1 HHREEE
7 QKEERKQSLE
17 MTSTT
22 RKKRFKTSEE
32 EETFSLSDLS
42 IAAALALTSNT
53 SKAYNLRREAD
64 LLELEQ
70 RGQKRICFG
79 NDMEKMEE
87 EVLGACRLLRARAE
101 RGALRRKAVE
111 KASLEK
117 ELLELRRGRAPM
129 FWVPLRAHGVWDGMD
144 VTLACTARG
153 CPVPR
158 ATWYKNGIPIDPR
171 RAPAGKYRMRNE
183 FGMLTLHI
191 SRCSMEDSAEY
202 SVELKNQHG
211 QAYSF
216 ATVLVRKYYGKESGF
231 DSEMYKRTLLAREA
245 DFAFSLKPL
254 FAREKEPFTLSCH
267 FSSDLL
273 EHQRG
278 ITWFRDGE
286 LLQDSECRELRCQ
299 EREASLAVPCAHKED
314 EGFYTIRV
322 PSLGGHK
329 EQTTYVFVRD
339 AAAPTAGAPGAP
351 LNVKCHQ
358 VNKDCL
364 FLAWAAPSD
373 DGGSP
378 ILGYLV
384 ERCVAGSEQWVQCNA
399 HPVRG
404 CRCPVLGLAEGQ
416 RYQFRV
422 KAANRAGI
430 SHPSKASEPVT
441 TRDAS
446 RDERVTVIPYD
457 EGRTIEI
464 SKDDLE
470 GHIKI
475 PLPPTN
481 VHASEVREDYVALAW
496 DEPDPRGREPLN
508 YYVEKSLVGSSS
520 WQMVNLETPVNSPR
534 FALFDLE
541 KGKSFR
547 FRARSVNRFG
557 VSEPSL
563 PSPPITA
570 GAKLA
575 PLPPPSQVLAFR
587 DTKTSVVLQ
596 WDKPGDG
603 LEPLGYYI
611 YCRETG
617 TERWQTVNNKP
628 VTCTEFTV
636 PGLQPGKEYVFC
648 VKSVSEA
655 GLSES
660 SPETDP
666 IVVRPAIARPSAP
679 RGFVLLHCGK
689 AEMTISWKAP
699 KHKGGTKILGY
710 FLDQHERSE
719 PDWRE
724 VNARPLPRRVC
735 TVGSLQQGH
744 LYEFRARAVNRAGV
758 GEVSEPSDLFR
769 CEEWTMP
776 EPGPPYDV
784 RCSEVRDSSLQL
796 HWEAP
801 LYLGAGPVTGY
812 FIELCEE
819 GSEQWEQI
827 NKQPT
832 GTTHMKVC
840 SCSSCPSAAPLGLTF
855 IAGCGFLQVSD
866 LEPGKCYIFRVR
878 ALNKAG
884 AGPPSLPSDPVVAK
898 TKPGTNE
905 IQLGVDEEGFIY
917 LAFEAPEKND
927 SSEFIWSKDYEGPPD
942 ADRVQVE
949 EKGNR
954 SKLILKE
961 PSEKDLG
968 VYSVEVTDVDDEIS
982 ASCTLTKED
991 LDKLL
996 KRSHE
1001 IRNPLIRLISGWNMD
1016 VLEKGDVRLWLE
1028 VEELS
1033 PNAELCLIFN
1043 AKELTSS
1050 PTHKINF
1057 VKEKGLVE
1065 LIIQDFCADDKGMY
1079 TAQLRDGKA
1088 KNQFTLAL
1096 VDESFAKVA
1105 EEAEAK
1111 RRQWKKKQGPHF
1123 VESLNWEVLE
1133 SCEVLLTCKATN
1145 LRKDTSFQWFF
1156 KHEARAGGR
1165 FDPQTGMGTLQ
1176 ITKVSKADEGLY
1188 KAVVS
1193 DNRGEDSTQLDLTKG
1208 AFEELLKELC
1218 RISALSATPLKIQ
1231 PTEEG
1236 IKIYTEVKY
1245 YTDYMRTTWYHKE
1258 KQLESRDRMRAGS
1271 TMNEIWLHILEPTEA
1286 DKGKYSL
1293 ELFDGNSSH
1302 RLSADL
1308 SGQGELSH
1316 AVAEELKSCV
1326 CSFPG
1331 RARVV
1336 QGLPDVAT
1344 IMEDKTLCLT
1354 CCVSGDP
1361 YPEITWFKNEKVI
1374 VFKDRYKMDVKG
1386 SVVTITIEK
1395 VCNEDTGK
1403 YSIYVKNK
1411 YGSETGQVTISV
1423 YKHGEIPIGTEQE
1436 VPGGITT
1443 KKPK

>member
-1 HHREEE
+1 MGTRAFFHHREEE

-22 RKKRFKTSEE
+22 RKKRFKTSDE

-42 IAAALALTSNT
+42 IAAALALTSKT
-53 SKAYNLRREAD
+53 SDARDYNLRREAD
-64 LLELEQ
+64 ILELEQ
-70 RGQKRICFG
+70 RGQKRIRFG

-87 EVLGACRLLRARAE
+87 EVIRTCRLLRVRAD
-101 RGALRRKAVE
+101 RKGLRRKAME
-111 KASLEK
+111 KACLEK
-117 ELLELRRGRAPM
+117 EFLELRSGRAPM
-129 FWVPLRAHGVWDGMD
+129 FWIPLRAHAVWERMD
-144 VTLACTARG
+144 VTLACTVLG
-153 CPVPR
+153 SPVPQ

-171 RAPAGKYRMRNE
+171 RAPAGKYKMQNK

-202 SVELKNQHG
+202 SVEVKNQYG
-211 QAYSF
+211 EAYSF

-231 DSEMYKRTLLAREA
+231 DSEIYKRSLLAREA
-245 DFAFSLKPL
+245 DFAFPLKPL
-254 FAREKEPFTLSCH
+254 FAREKEPFTLSCY

-273 EHQRG
+273 DHQRG

-286 LLQDSECRELRCQ
+286 LLQDSERQELRYQ
-299 EREASLAVPCAHKED
+299 DREASLTVPCAHKED

-322 PSLGGHK
+322 PSLDGYK

-339 AAAPTAGAPGAP
+339 AAALTAGAPGSP
-351 LNVKCHQ
+351 LNVKCHD

-364 FLAWAAPSD
+364 VLSWVAPSD

-378 ILGYLV
+378 ILGYLI
-384 ERCVAGSEQWVQCNA
+384 ERCVAGSEEWVQCNA
-399 HPVRG
+399 QPVKS

-416 RYQFRV
+416 TYQFRV
-422 KAANRAGI
+422 KAVNKAGI
-430 SHPSKASEPVT
+430 SHPSKASDPVT
-441 TRDAS
+441 THDAS
-446 RDERVTVIPYD
+446 RDKRVTVIPYD
-457 EGRTIEI
+457 EGRMIEI

-508 YYVEKSLVGSSS
+508 YYVEKSLVGSNS
-520 WQMVNLETPVNSPR
+520 WQMVNLDMPANSPR
-534 FALFDLE
+534 FALFDLV
-541 KGKSFR
+541 KGKSFL
-547 FRARSVNRFG
+547 FRVRSVNKYG
-557 VSEPSL
+557 ISEPSL
-563 PSPPITA
+563 PSPPVTA

-596 WDKPGDG
+596 WDKPKDG

-617 TERWQTVNNKP
+617 TEEWQTVNNKP
-628 VTCTEFTV
+628 VTCNEFTV

-666 IVVRPAIARPSAP
+666 IVVRPAIACPSAP
-679 RGFVLLHCGK
+679 HGFVLLHCGK
-689 AEMTISWKAP
+689 AEMTIGWKAP
-699 KHKGGTKILGY
+699 KRKGGTKILGY
-710 FLDQHERSE
+710 FLDQHDHSE
-719 PDWRE
+719 LDWHE
-724 VNARPLPRRVC
+724 VNTQPIPQRVC
-735 TVGSLQQGH
+735 TVSSLQEGH
-744 LYEFRARAVNRAGV
+744 LYEFRARAMNRAGV

-784 RCSEVRDSSLQL
+784 RCTEVRDSSLRL

-812 FIELCEE
+812 FIDLCEE
-819 GSEQWEQI
+819 GSEEWKQI
-827 NKQPT
+827 NKQPIA
-832 GTTHMKVC
+832 TTHMKV
-840 SCSSCPSAAPLGLTF
+840 
-855 IAGCGFLQVSD
+855 SD
-866 LEPGKCYIFRVR
+866 LETGKCYIFRVR

-884 AGPPSLPSDPVVAK
+884 VGPPSLPSDPVVAK

-905 IQLGVDEEGFIY
+905 IELGVDEEGFIY
-917 LAFEAPEKND
+917 MAFEAPEKND

-942 ADRVQVE
+942 ADRVEIE

-968 VYSVEVTDVDDEIS
+968 VYSVEVTDVDDDIS

-1001 IRNPLIRLISGWNMD
+1001 IRNPLIKLISGWNID
-1016 VLEKGDVRLWLE
+1016 VLEKGEVRLWLE
-1028 VEELS
+1028 VEKLS
-1033 PNAELCLIFN
+1033 PNAELHLIFN
-1043 AKELTSS
+1043 DKELTST

-1065 LIIQDFCADDKGMY
+1065 LIIQDFCADDKGVY
-1079 TAQLRDGKA
+1079 TAQLKDGKA
-1088 KNQFTLAL
+1088 KNQFTLVL
-1096 VDESFAKVA
+1096 VDEAFAKVA

-1123 VESLNWEVLE
+1123 IENLKWKVLE

-1145 LRKDTSFQWFF
+1145 LRKDTNFQWFF
-1156 KHEARAGGR
+1156 NHKARAGGG

-1176 ITKVSKADEGLY
+1176 ITKVTKADEGLY

-1245 YTDYMRTTWYHKE
+1245 YTDYMKTTWYHKE
-1258 KQLESRDRMRAGS
+1258 KQLESRDRMRTGS
-1271 TMNEIWLHILEPTEA
+1271 TMNQIWLHILDPTEA
-1286 DKGKYSL
+1286 DKGKYTL

-1302 RLSADL
+1302 KLSTDL
-1308 SGQGELSH
+1308 SGQVFEDAL
-1316 AVAEELKSCV
+1316 AEHKRLKEAAIAEKR
-1326 CSFPG
+1326 

-1361 YPEITWFKNEKVI
+1361 YPEISWFKNEKVI

-1386 SVVTITIEK
+1386 SMVTITIEK

-1423 YKHGEIPIGTEQE
+1423 YKHGEIPVGTEQE
-1436 VPGGITT
+1436 VPPGITT

>member
-7 QKEERKQSLE
+7 QKEERKQSLQ

-32 EETFSLSDLS
+32 EETFSLSELS
-42 IAAALALTSNT
+42 IAAALALTSET
-53 SKAYNLRREAD
+53 AKDSKLRREAD
-64 LLELEQ
+64 ILELEQ
-70 RGQKRICFG
+70 RGQKRIRFG
-79 NDMEKMEE
+79 NDMERMEE
-87 EVLGACRLLRARAE
+87 EVIRACRLLRVRAE
-101 RGALRRKAVE
+101 RRGLRRKAME
-111 KASLEK
+111 KACLEK
-117 ELLELRRGRAPM
+117 ELIELRSARPPL
-129 FWVPLRAHGVWDGMD
+129 FWIPLRAHAVWERMD
-144 VTLACTARG
+144 VTLACTVLGSPA
-153 CPVPR
+153 PR
-158 ATWYKNGIPIDPR
+158 VTWYKNGIPIDPR
-171 RAPAGKYRMRNE
+171 RAPAGKYKIKNK

-202 SVELKNQHG
+202 SVEVKNQYG
-211 QAYSF
+211 EAYSF

-231 DSEMYKRTLLAREA
+231 DSEIYKRSLLAREA
-245 DFAFSLKPL
+245 DFAFPLKPL
-254 FAREKEPFTLSCH
+254 FAREKEPFTLSCY

-286 LLQDSECRELRCQ
+286 LLQDSEGQELRYQ
-299 EREASLAVPCAHKED
+299 DGEASLTVPCAHKED

-322 PSLGGHK
+322 PSLDGYK

-339 AAAPTAGAPGAP
+339 AAAPTAGAPGSP
-351 LNVKCHQ
+351 LNVKCHD
-358 VNKDCL
+358 VHKDCL
-364 FLAWAAPSD
+364 VLSWVAPSD

-378 ILGYLV
+378 ILGYLI
-384 ERCVAGSEQWVQCNA
+384 ERCEAGSEEWVLCSAQ
-399 HPVRG
+399 PVKS
-404 CRCPVLGLAEGQ
+404 CRCPVLGLAEGHT
-416 RYQFRV
+416 YQFRV
-422 KAANRAGI
+422 KAVNRAGS
-430 SHPSKASEPVT
+430 SHPSRASEPVT
-441 TRDAS
+441 SHDPS
-446 RDERVTVIPYD
+446 KEQRVTVIPYD

-520 WQMVNLETPVNSPR
+520 WQMVNLEMPVSSPR

-547 FRARSVNRFG
+547 FRVRSVNKFG
-557 VSEPSL
+557 ISEPSL
-563 PSPPITA
+563 PSQPVTA
-570 GAKLA
+570 GTKLA

-596 WDKPGDG
+596 WDKLKDG

-611 YCRETG
+611 YCQETG
-617 TERWQTVNNKP
+617 TEEWQTVNNKP
-628 VTCTEFTV
+628 VTCTQFTV

-660 SPETDP
+660 SPETEP
-666 IVVRPAIARPSAP
+666 IVVRAAIACPSAP
-679 RGFVLLHCGK
+679 HSFVLLHCAK
-689 AEMTISWKAP
+689 AAMTIGWKAP
-699 KHKGGTKILGY
+699 KRKGGTKILGY
-710 FLDQHERSE
+710 FLDQHDSSE
-719 PDWRE
+719 PDWHE
-724 VNARPLPRRVC
+724 VNPQPIPRRVC
-735 TVGSLQQGH
+735 TVSSLQEGH

-784 RCSEVRDSSLQL
+784 RCTEVRDSSLQL
-796 HWEAP
+796 LWEAP

-812 FIELCEE
+812 FIELSEE
-819 GSEQWEQI
+819 GSEEWKPI

-832 GTTHMKVC
+832 ASTHMKV
-840 SCSSCPSAAPLGLTF
+840 
-855 IAGCGFLQVSD
+855 SD
-866 LEPGKCYIFRVR
+866 LETGKCYIFRVR

-884 AGPPSLPSDPVVAK
+884 VGPPSLPSDPVVAK
-898 TKPGTNE
+898 TRPGTNE
-905 IQLGVDEEGFIY
+905 IELGVDEEGFIY
-917 LAFEAPEKND
+917 MAFEAPEKND

-942 ADRVQVE
+942 PDRVQIE

-968 VYSVEVTDVDDEIS
+968 VYSVEVTDVDDDIS

-1001 IRNPLIRLISGWNMD
+1001 IRNPLIKLISGWNID
-1016 VLEKGDVRLWLE
+1016 VLEKGEVRLWLE
-1028 VEELS
+1028 VEKLS
-1033 PNAELCLIFN
+1033 PKAELHLIFN
-1043 AKELTSS
+1043 DKELTST

-1057 VKEKGLVE
+1057 VREKGLVE

-1079 TAQLRDGKA
+1079 TAQLQDGKA
-1088 KNQFTLAL
+1088 KNQFTLVL
-1096 VDESFAKVA
+1096 VDEAFAKVA
-1105 EEAEAK
+1105 AEAEAK
-1111 RRQWKKKQGPHF
+1111 RREWKKKQGPHF
-1123 VESLNWEVLE
+1123 IENLQWKVME

-1145 LRKDTSFQWFF
+1145 LRKDTNFQWFF
-1156 KHEARAGGR
+1156 NHKARGDGE
-1165 FDPQTGMGTLQ
+1165 FEPQTGIGTLR
-1176 ITKVSKADEGLY
+1176 IRKVTKADEGLY

-1218 RISALSATPLKIQ
+1218 RISALSATPLKVQ

-1236 IKIYTEVKY
+1236 IRIYTDVKY
-1245 YTDYMRTTWYHKE
+1245 YTDYMKTTWYHKE
-1258 KQLESRDRMRAGS
+1258 KQLESRDRMKTGS
-1271 TMNEIWLHILEPTEA
+1271 TMNQIWLHILDPTEA
-1286 DKGKYSL
+1286 DKGKYTL
-1293 ELFDGNSSH
+1293 ELFDGSTSH
-1302 RLSADL
+1302 RLSTDL
-1308 SGQGELSH
+1308 SGQEKPKG
-1316 AVAEELKSCV
+1316 CI
-1326 CSFPG
+1326 CSLPG

-1386 SVVTITIEK
+1386 SMVTITIDK

-1436 VPGGITT
+1436 APGGIIT
-1443 KKPK
+1443 KKHK

>member
-1 HHREEE
+1 MGTRTLFHHREEE
-7 QKEERKQSLE
+7 QKEERQQSLE

-22 RKKRFKTSEE
+22 RKKKFKTSEE
-32 EETFSLSDLS
+32 EETFSLSELS
-42 IAAALALTSNT
+42 MAAALALTSEIPQDY
-53 SKAYNLRREAD
+53 KIRREAAI
-64 LLELEQ
+64 LELEQ
-70 RGQKRICFG
+70 RGQKRVWFG
-79 NDMEKMEE
+79 NDMEKLEK
-87 EVLGACRLLRARAE
+87 EVIRNCRLLRVRAD
-101 RGALRRKAVE
+101 RKALRRKAVE
-111 KASLEK
+111 KARVEK
-117 ELLELRRGRAPM
+117 EYIELRSGRPPM
-129 FWVPLRAHGVWDGMD
+129 FWIPLRVHAVWERME
-144 VTLACTARG
+144 VKLACTVLAS
-153 CPVPR
+153 PPPQV
-158 ATWYKNGIPIDPR
+158 TWYKNGVPIDLR
-171 RAPAGKYRMRNE
+171 LAPAGKYRIKNK

-202 SVELKNQHG
+202 SVEVKNQYG
-211 QAYSF
+211 EAYSF

-231 DSEMYKRTLLAREA
+231 DSEIYRRSLVAREA
-245 DFAFSLKPL
+245 DFAFPLKPL
-254 FAREKEPFTLSCH
+254 FSREKEPFTLSCY

-273 EHQRG
+273 EHQRD

-286 LLQDSECRELRCQ
+286 LLQSSECRELKYQ
-299 EREASLAVPCAHKED
+299 DQEASLTVSCAYKED

-322 PSLGGHK
+322 PSLDGYK

-339 AAAPTAGAPGAP
+339 AAAETAGAPGSP
-351 LNVKCHQ
+351 LNVKCHD

-364 FLAWAAPSD
+364 ILSWVAPSD
-373 DGGSP
+373 NGGSP
-378 ILGYLV
+378 ILGYYI
-384 ERCVAGSEQWVQCNA
+384 ERCVAGSEDWVPCNDK
-399 HPVRG
+399 PVKT
-404 CRCPVLGLAEGQ
+404 CRYPVLGLAEGQ
-416 RYQFRV
+416 TYQFRV
-422 KAANRAGI
+422 KAVNKEGI
-430 SHPSKASEPVT
+430 SHPSKPSDPVT
-441 TRDAS
+441 IYDPS
-446 RDERVTVIPYD
+446 KDKRVTVIPYD
-457 EGRTIEI
+457 DGRTIEI
-464 SKDDLE
+464 FKDDLE

-496 DEPDPRGREPLN
+496 DEPDPRGREPLK
-508 YYVEKSLVGSSS
+508 YYVEKSIVGSNS
-520 WQMVNLETPVNSPR
+520 WQMVNLDMPVNSPR
-534 FALFDLE
+534 FALFDLV
-541 KGKSFR
+541 KGKSYCFR
-547 FRARSVNRFG
+547 VRSVNKYG
-557 VSEPSL
+557 ISEPSL
-563 PSPPITA
+563 PSEPVTA

-575 PLPPPSQVLAFR
+575 TLPPPSQVLAFR

-596 WDKPGDG
+596 WDKLKDD

-617 TERWQTVNNKP
+617 TEEWQTVNNKP
-628 VTCTEFTV
+628 VTCNEFTV

-666 IVVRPAIARPSAP
+666 IVVRPAIACPSAP
-679 RGFVLLHCGK
+679 HGFVLLNCGK
-689 AEMTISWKAP
+689 TDMTIGWKPP
-699 KHKGGTKILGY
+699 KRKGGTKILGY
-710 FLDQHERSE
+710 FLDQHDTSE
-719 PDWRE
+719 LDWHE
-724 VNARPLPRRVC
+724 VNIQPIPQRVYM
-735 TVGSLQQGH
+735 VSNLEEGH
-744 LYEFRARAVNRAGV
+744 LYEFRACAVNMAGV

-784 RCSEVRDSSLQL
+784 RCTEVRDSSLKL

-801 LYLGAGPVTGY
+801 LYTGAGPVTGY
-812 FIELCEE
+812 YVDMCEE
-819 GSEQWEQI
+819 GSEEWKQI
-827 NKQPT
+827 NKQSVA
-832 GTTHMKVC
+832 TTHMKV
-840 SCSSCPSAAPLGLTF
+840 
-855 IAGCGFLQVSD
+855 SD
-866 LEPGKCYIFRVR
+866 LETGKCYIFRVR

-884 AGPPSLPSDPVVAK
+884 IGPPSLPSDPVVAR

-905 IQLGVDEEGFIY
+905 IELGVDEEGFIY
-917 LAFEAPEKND
+917 LAFDAPEKND

-942 ADRVQVE
+942 ADRVRIE

-968 VYSVEVTDVDDEIS
+968 TYSVEVTDVDDDIS

-1001 IRNPLIRLISGWNMD
+1001 IRNPLIKLISGWNID
-1016 VLEKGDVRLWLE
+1016 VLEKGEVRLWLE
-1028 VEELS
+1028 VEKLS
-1033 PNAELCLIFN
+1033 PNAELHLIFN
-1043 AKELTSS
+1043 DKELTST

-1057 VKEKGLVE
+1057 VKGKGLVE
-1065 LIIQDFCADDKGMY
+1065 LIIQNFCDDDKGAY
-1079 TAQLRDGKA
+1079 TAQLQDGKA
-1088 KNQFTLAL
+1088 KNQFTLLL
-1096 VDESFAKVA
+1096 VDECFAKVA
-1105 EEAEAK
+1105 EEADAK

-1123 VESLNWEVLE
+1123 IENLKWKVTEN
-1133 SCEVLLTCKATN
+1133 CEVLLTCKATN

-1156 KHEARAGGR
+1156 NRKARAGGA
-1165 FDPQTGMGTLQ
+1165 FDPQTGIGTLRIKK
-1176 ITKVSKADEGLY
+1176 ITKADEGQY
-1188 KAVVS
+1188 KALVS
-1193 DNRGEDSTQLDLTKG
+1193 DDRGEDYTQLDLTKG
-1208 AFEELLKELC
+1208 AFEDLLKELC

-1236 IKIYTEVKY
+1236 IKIYTDVKY
-1245 YTDYMRTTWYHKE
+1245 YTDYMKTTWYHKE
-1258 KQLESRDRMRAGS
+1258 KQLESRDRLKAGS
-1271 TMNEIWLHILEPTEA
+1271 TMNQIWLHILNPTDA
-1286 DKGKYSL
+1286 DKGKYTL

-1302 RLSADL
+1302 KLSTDL
-1308 SGQGELSH
+1308 SGQAFEDALAEH
-1316 AVAEELKSCV
+1316 RRLKEAAVAEKC
-1326 CSFPG
+1326 

-1386 SVVTITIEK
+1386 TVVTITIEK

-1423 YKHGEIPIGTEQE
+1423 YKHGEIPTGMEEEE
-1436 VPGGITT
+1436 VPGGIIM

>member
-7 QKEERKQSLE
+7 QKEERKHSLQ

-22 RKKRFKTSEE
+22 RKKKFKTSEE
-32 EETFSLSDLS
+32 EETFSLSELS
-42 IAAALALTSNT
+42 IAAALALTSELP
-53 SKAYNLRREAD
+53 KDYKIRREAD
-64 LLELEQ
+64 ILELEQ
-70 RGQKRICFG
+70 RGQKRIRFG
-79 NDMEKMEE
+79 NDMEQFEE
-87 EVLGACRLLRARAE
+87 EVIRTCRLLRVRAD
-101 RGALRRKAVE
+101 RKALRRKAVE
-111 KASLEK
+111 KARVEK
-117 ELLELRRGRAPM
+117 EYIELRSGRPPM
-129 FWVPLRAHGVWDGMD
+129 FWIPLRAHAVWERMD
-144 VTLACTARG
+144 VKLACTVLG
-153 CPVPR
+153 SPPPQV
-158 ATWYKNGIPIDPR
+158 TWYKNGVPIDPR
-171 RAPAGKYRMRNE
+171 LAPAGKYKIKNS

-202 SVELKNQHG
+202 RVQVKNQHG
-211 QAYSF
+211 EAYSF

-231 DSEMYKRTLLAREA
+231 DSEIYKRSLMAREA
-245 DFAFSLKPL
+245 DFAFPMKPL
-254 FAREKEPFTLSCH
+254 FSREKEPFTLSCY

-273 EHQRG
+273 DYQRD
-278 ITWFRDGE
+278 ITWLRDGE
-286 LLQDSECRELRCQ
+286 LLQNSKGQELKCQ
-299 EREASLAVPCAHKED
+299 EREASLTVPCAHKED
-314 EGFYTIRV
+314 EGFYTVRV
-322 PSLGGHK
+322 PSLDGYK

-339 AAAPTAGAPGAP
+339 AAAETPGAPGSP
-351 LNVKCHQ
+351 LSVKCHD

-364 FLAWAAPSD
+364 IVSWVAPSD

-378 ILGYLV
+378 VLGYLI
-384 ERCVAGSEQWVQCNA
+384 ERCVAGSEDWVPCNA
-399 HPVRG
+399 QPVKT
-404 CRCPVLGLAEGQ
+404 CRCPVLGLAEGHT
-416 RYQFRV
+416 YQLRV
-422 KAANRAGI
+422 KAVNKVGV
-430 SHPSKASEPVT
+430 SHPSKASDPVT
-441 TRDAS
+441 TRDPS
-446 RDERVTVIPYD
+446 RDKRVTVVPYD
-457 EGRTIEI
+457 GGRTIEI

-481 VHASEVREDYVALAW
+481 VRASEVREDYVALAW

-508 YYVEKSLVGSSS
+508 YYVEKSIAGSDS
-520 WQMVNLETPVNSPR
+520 WQMVNLDVPVNSPR
-534 FALFDLE
+534 FALFDLVR
-541 KGKSFR
+541 GKSYR
-547 FRARSVNRFG
+547 FRVRSVNKFG
-557 VSEPSL
+557 ISEPSL
-563 PSPPITA
+563 PSEPVTA

-596 WDKPGDG
+596 WDKPKDG

-617 TERWQTVNNKP
+617 TEEWQTVNNKP
-628 VTCTEFTV
+628 VTCNEFTV

-648 VKSVSEA
+648 VKCVSEA

-660 SPETDP
+660 SPQTDP
-666 IVVRPAIARPSAP
+666 IVVRPAIACPSAP
-679 RGFVLLHCGK
+679 HGFVLLHCGK
-689 AEMTISWKAP
+689 TNMTIGWKAP
-699 KHKGGTKILGY
+699 KRGGGTKILGY
-710 FLDQHERSE
+710 FLDQRDGSE
-719 PDWRE
+719 PDWHG
-724 VNARPLPRRVC
+724 VNIQPIPRRVC
-735 TVGSLQQGH
+735 TVSGLQEGH
-744 LYEFRARAVNRAGV
+744 LYEFRARAMNVAGV

-776 EPGPPYDV
+776 QPGPPYDV

-801 LYLGAGPVTGY
+801 LYTGAGPVTGY
-812 FIELCEE
+812 YVDMCEE
-819 GSEQWEQI
+819 GSEEWRQI
-827 NKQPT
+827 NKQPVA
-832 GTTHMKVC
+832 TTHTK
-840 SCSSCPSAAPLGLTF
+840 
-855 IAGCGFLQVSD
+855 VSD
-866 LEPGKCYIFRVR
+866 LETGKCYIFRVR

-884 AGPPSLPSDPVVAK
+884 IGPPSLPSDPVVAK

-905 IQLGVDEEGFIY
+905 IELGVDEEGFIY
-917 LAFEAPEKND
+917 MAFEAPEKNE

-942 ADRVQVE
+942 PDRVEIE

-968 VYSVEVTDVDDEIS
+968 VYSVEVTDVDDDIS

-1001 IRNPLIRLISGWNMD
+1001 IRNPLIKLISGWNVD
-1016 VLEKGDVRLWLE
+1016 VLEKGEVRLWLE
-1028 VEELS
+1028 VEKLS
-1033 PNAELCLIFN
+1033 PNAELHLIFN
-1043 AKELTSS
+1043 DKELKST

-1079 TAQLRDGKA
+1079 TAQLQDGKA
-1088 KNQFTLAL
+1088 KNQFTLVL
-1096 VDESFAKVA
+1096 VDECFAKVA
-1105 EEAEAK
+1105 EEADAK
-1111 RRQWKKKQGPHF
+1111 RREWKKKQGPHF
-1123 VESLNWEVLE
+1123 IENLRWKVTE

-1145 LRKDTSFQWFF
+1145 LRKDTKFQWFF
-1156 KHEARAGGR
+1156 EQKARAGGV
-1165 FDPQTGMGTLQ
+1165 FDPQTGTGTLRV
-1176 ITKVSKADEGLY
+1176 TKVTKADEGQY

-1193 DNRGEDSTQLDLTKG
+1193 DERGEDYTQLDLTKG

-1236 IKIYTEVKY
+1236 IKIYTDVKY
-1245 YTDYMRTTWYHKE
+1245 FTDYMRTTWYHKD
-1258 KQLESRDRMRAGS
+1258 KQLESRDRMKAGS
-1271 TMNEIWLHILEPTEA
+1271 TMNRIWLHILNPTDA
-1286 DKGKYSL
+1286 DKGKYTL

-1302 RLSADL
+1302 KLSTDL
-1308 SGQGELSH
+1308 SGQEK
-1316 AVAEELKSCV
+1316 LKGRV
-1326 CSFPG
+1326 CSLPG

-1436 VPGGITT
+1436 VPAGIMM

>member
-7 QKEERKQSLE
+7 QKEERKHSLE

-22 RKKRFKTSEE
+22 RKKRFRTSEE

-42 IAAALALTSNT
+42 IAAALALTSET
-53 SKAYNLRREAD
+53 SKEYNLRREAD
-64 LLELEQ
+64 ILELEQ
-70 RGQKRICFG
+70 RGQKRIRFG

-87 EVLGACRLLRARAE
+87 EVIRICRLLRVRAD
-101 RGALRRKAVE
+101 RKGLCRKAME

-117 ELLELRRGRAPM
+117 EFLELRSGRAPM
-129 FWVPLRAHGVWDGMD
+129 FWIPLRAHGVWERMD
-144 VTLACTARG
+144 VTLTCTVLG
-153 CPVPR
+153 SPVPQ
-158 ATWYKNGIPIDPR
+158 ATWYKNGIPIDLR
-171 RAPAGKYRMRNE
+171 QAPAGKYKIKNR

-202 SVELKNQHG
+202 SVEVKNQYG
-211 QAYSF
+211 EAYSF

-231 DSEMYKRTLLAREA
+231 DSEIYKRSLLAREA
-245 DFAFSLKPL
+245 DFAFPLKPL
-254 FAREKEPFTLSCH
+254 FAREKEPFTLSCY

-273 EHQRG
+273 DHQRG

-286 LLQDSECRELRCQ
+286 LLQDSEGQELRCQ
-299 EREASLAVPCAHKED
+299 EREASVTVPCAHKED

-322 PSLGGHK
+322 PSLDGYK

-339 AAAPTAGAPGAP
+339 AAALTAGAPGSP
-351 LNVKCHQ
+351 LNVKCHD

-364 FLAWAAPSD
+364 ILSWVAPSD

-378 ILGYLV
+378 ILGYLI
-384 ERCVAGSEQWVQCNA
+384 ERCVAGSEEWVQCSA
-399 HPVRG
+399 QPVKS

-416 RYQFRV
+416 TYQFRV
-422 KAANRAGI
+422 KAVNKAGT
-430 SHPSKASEPVT
+430 SRPSKASDPVT
-441 TRDAS
+441 TYDAS
-446 RDERVTVIPYD
+446 RDKRVTVIPYD

-470 GHIKI
+470 GDIKI

-508 YYVEKSLVGSSS
+508 YYVEKSLVGSNS
-520 WQMVNLETPVNSPR
+520 WQMVNLEMPANSPR
-534 FALFDLE
+534 FALFDLV
-541 KGKSFR
+541 KGKSYR
-547 FRARSVNRFG
+547 FRVRSVNKFG
-557 VSEPSL
+557 ISEPSL
-563 PSPPITA
+563 PSPPVTA

-575 PLPPPSQVLAFR
+575 PPPPPSQVLAFR

-596 WDKPGDG
+596 WDKPKDG

-617 TERWQTVNNKP
+617 TEEWQTVNNKP
-628 VTCTEFTV
+628 VTCNEFTV

-648 VKSVSEA
+648 VKSVGEA

-666 IVVRPAIARPSAP
+666 IVVRPAIACPSAP
-679 RGFVLLHCGK
+679 HGFVLLHCGK
-689 AEMTISWKAP
+689 TEMTIGWKAP
-699 KHKGGTKILGY
+699 KRKGGTKILGY
-710 FLDQHERSE
+710 FLDQHDHSE
-719 PDWRE
+719 PDWHE
-724 VNARPLPRRVC
+724 VNTQPIPRRVC
-735 TVGSLQQGH
+735 TVSSLQQGH
-744 LYEFRARAVNRAGV
+744 LYEFRARAMNRAGV

-784 RCSEVRDSSLQL
+784 RCTEVRDSSLQL
-796 HWEAP
+796 HWEPP
-801 LYLGAGPVTGY
+801 LYQGAGPVTGY
-812 FIELCEE
+812 FIDLCEE
-819 GSEQWEQI
+819 GSEEWKRI

-832 GTTHMKVC
+832 ATTHMKV
-840 SCSSCPSAAPLGLTF
+840 
-855 IAGCGFLQVSD
+855 SD
-866 LEPGKCYIFRVR
+866 LETGKCYIFRVR

-884 AGPPSLPSDPVVAK
+884 VGPPSLPSDPVVAK

-905 IQLGVDEEGFIY
+905 IELGVDEEGFIY
-917 LAFEAPEKND
+917 MAFEAPEKND

-942 ADRVQVE
+942 ADRVQIE

-968 VYSVEVTDVDDEIS
+968 VYSVEVTDVDDDIS

-1001 IRNPLIRLISGWNMD
+1001 IRNPLIKLISGWNID
-1016 VLEKGDVRLWLE
+1016 VLEKGEVRLWLE
-1028 VEELS
+1028 VEKLS
-1033 PNAELCLIFN
+1033 PNAELHLIFN
-1043 AKELTSS
+1043 DKELTST

-1057 VKEKGLVE
+1057 VREKGLVE

-1079 TAQLRDGKA
+1079 TAQLKDGKA
-1088 KNQFTLAL
+1088 KNQFTLVL
-1096 VDESFAKVA
+1096 MDEAFAKVA

-1123 VESLNWEVLE
+1123 IENLTWKILE
-1133 SCEVLLTCKATN
+1133 NCEVLLTCKATN

-1156 KHEARAGGR
+1156 NHKARAGGV
-1165 FDPQTGMGTLQ
+1165 FDPQTGIGTLQ
-1176 ITKVSKADEGLY
+1176 ISKVTKADEGLY

-1193 DNRGEDSTQLDLTKG
+1193 DNRGEDSTQLDLTKA
-1208 AFEELLKELC
+1208 AFEELLRELC

-1236 IKIYTEVKY
+1236 IKIYTDVKY
-1245 YTDYMRTTWYHKE
+1245 YTDYMKTTWYHKE
-1258 KQLESRDRMRAGS
+1258 KRLESRDRMRAGS
-1271 TMNEIWLHILEPTEA
+1271 TMNQIWLHILDPTEA
-1286 DKGKYSL
+1286 DKGKYTL
-1293 ELFDGNSSH
+1293 ELFDGKSSH
-1302 RLSADL
+1302 KLSTDL
-1308 SGQGELSH
+1308 SGQGELKK
-1316 AVAEELKSCV
+1316 LKGSI

-1423 YKHGEIPIGTEQE
+1423 YKHGEIPIETEQE
-1436 VPGGITT
+1436 IPAGITT

>member
-7 QKEERKQSLE
+7 QKEERKHSLQ

-22 RKKRFKTSEE
+22 RKKKFKTSEE
-32 EETFSLSDLS
+32 EETFSLSELS
-42 IAAALALTSNT
+42 IAAALALTSEPPKDHKI
-53 SKAYNLRREAD
+53 SREAD
-64 LLELEQ
+64 ILELEQ
-70 RGQKRICFG
+70 RGQKRIRFG
-79 NDMEKMEE
+79 NDMEHFEE
-87 EVLGACRLLRARAE
+87 EVIRTCRLLRVRAD
-101 RGALRRKAVE
+101 RKALRRKAVE
-111 KASLEK
+111 KARVEK
-117 ELLELRRGRAPM
+117 EYIELRSGRPPM
-129 FWVPLRAHGVWDGMD
+129 FWIPLRAHAVWERMD
-144 VTLACTARG
+144 VKLACTVLG
-153 CPVPR
+153 SPPPQV
-158 ATWYKNGIPIDPR
+158 TWFKNGVPIDPR
-171 RAPAGKYRMRNE
+171 LAPAGKYKIKNK

-202 SVELKNQHG
+202 SVEVKNQHG
-211 QAYSF
+211 EAYSF

-231 DSEMYKRTLLAREA
+231 DSEIYKRSLMAREA
-245 DFAFSLKPL
+245 DFAFPMKPL
-254 FAREKEPFTLSCH
+254 FSREKEPFTLSCY

-273 EHQRG
+273 DHQRD

-286 LLQDSECRELRCQ
+286 LLQNSQRQELKCQ
-299 EREASLAVPCAHKED
+299 DREASLTVPCAHKED

-322 PSLGGHK
+322 PSLEGHK

-339 AAAPTAGAPGAP
+339 AAAETPGAPGSP
-351 LNVKCHQ
+351 LNVKCHD

-364 FLAWAAPSD
+364 IVSWVAPSD

-378 ILGYLV
+378 VLGYLI
-384 ERCVAGSEQWVQCNA
+384 ERCVAGSEDWVPCNA
-399 HPVRG
+399 QPVKT

-416 RYQFRV
+416 TYQFRV
-422 KAANRAGI
+422 KAVNKVGI
-430 SHPSKASEPVT
+430 SHPSKASDPVT
-441 TRDAS
+441 TYDPNRD
-446 RDERVTVIPYD
+446 RRVTVIPYD
-457 EGRTIEI
+457 GGRTIEI

-496 DEPDPRGREPLN
+496 DEPDPRGKEPLN
-508 YYVEKSLVGSSS
+508 YYVEKSIVGSNS
-520 WQMVNLETPVNSPR
+520 WQMVNLDMPVNSPR
-534 FALFDLE
+534 FALFDLVQ
-541 KGKSFR
+541 GKCYR
-547 FRARSVNRFG
+547 FRVRSVNKYG
-557 VSEPSL
+557 ISEPSL
-563 PSPPITA
+563 PSQPVTA

-596 WDKPGDG
+596 WDKPKDG

-617 TERWQTVNNKP
+617 TEEWQTVNNKP
-628 VTCTEFTV
+628 VTCNEFTV

-666 IVVRPAIARPSAP
+666 IVVRPAIACPSAP
-679 RGFVLLHCGK
+679 HGFVLLHCGK
-689 AEMTISWKAP
+689 TTMTIGWKAP
-699 KHKGGTKILGY
+699 KRKGGTKILGY
-710 FLDQHERSE
+710 FLDQHDSSE
-719 PDWRE
+719 LDWHG
-724 VNARPLPRRVC
+724 VNTQPIPRRVC
-735 TVGSLQQGH
+735 TVSGLEEGH
-744 LYEFRARAVNRAGV
+744 LYEFRACAMNMAGV

-801 LYLGAGPVTGY
+801 LYTGAGPVTGY
-812 FIELCEE
+812 YVDMCEE
-819 GSEQWEQI
+819 GSEEWKRI
-827 NKQPT
+827 NKLPVA
-832 GTTHMKVC
+832 TTHMKV
-840 SCSSCPSAAPLGLTF
+840 
-855 IAGCGFLQVSD
+855 SD
-866 LEPGKCYIFRVR
+866 LDTGKCYIFRVR

-884 AGPPSLPSDPVVAK
+884 LGPPSLPSDPVVAK

-905 IQLGVDEEGFIY
+905 IELGVDEEGFIY
-917 LAFEAPEKND
+917 MAFEAPEKNE

-942 ADRVQVE
+942 PDRVETE

-968 VYSVEVTDVDDEIS
+968 VYSVEVTDVDDDIS

-1001 IRNPLIRLISGWNMD
+1001 IRNPLIKLISGWNID
-1016 VLEKGDVRLWLE
+1016 VLEKGEVRLWLE
-1028 VEELS
+1028 VEKLS
-1033 PNAELCLIFN
+1033 PNAELHLIFN
-1043 AKELTSS
+1043 DKELKST

-1079 TAQLRDGKA
+1079 TAQLQDGKA
-1088 KNQFTLAL
+1088 KNHFTLVL
-1096 VDESFAKVA
+1096 MDECFAKVA
-1105 EEAEAK
+1105 EEADAK
-1111 RRQWKKKQGPHF
+1111 RREWKKKQGPHF
-1123 VESLNWEVLE
+1123 IENLRWKVTE

-1145 LRKDTSFQWFF
+1145 LRKDTKFQWFF
-1156 KHEARAGGR
+1156 NQKARAGGV
-1165 FDPQTGMGTLQ
+1165 FDPQTGIGTLR
-1176 ITKVSKADEGLY
+1176 IAKVTKADEGQY

-1193 DNRGEDSTQLDLTKG
+1193 DQRGEDCTQLDLTKG

-1236 IKIYTEVKY
+1236 IKIYTDVKY
-1245 YTDYMRTTWYHKE
+1245 FTDYMKTTWYHKD
-1258 KQLESRDRMRAGS
+1258 KQLESRDRMKAGS
-1271 TMNEIWLHILEPTEA
+1271 TMNRIWLHILSPTDA
-1286 DKGKYSL
+1286 DKGKYTL
-1293 ELFDGNSSH
+1293 ELFDGNKSH
-1302 RLSADL
+1302 KLSTDL
-1308 SGQGELSH
+1308 SGQAFEDAL
-1316 AVAEELKSCV
+1316 AEHRRLKEAAIAEKR
-1326 CSFPG
+1326 

-1436 VPGGITT
+1436 VPAGIKM

>member
-42 IAAALALTSNT
+42 IAAALALTSET
-53 SKAYNLRREAD
+53 AKEYNLKREAD
-64 LLELEQ
+64 ILELEQ
-70 RGQKRICFG
+70 RGQKRIRFG

-87 EVLGACRLLRARAE
+87 EVIRICRLLRVRAD
-101 RGALRRKAVE
+101 RKGLCRKAME
-111 KASLEK
+111 KACLEK
-117 ELLELRRGRAPM
+117 ELLELRSGRAPM
-129 FWVPLRAHGVWDGMD
+129 FWIPLRAHAVWERMD
-144 VTLACTARG
+144 VTLACTTLG
-153 CPVPR
+153 SPVPQ
-158 ATWYKNGIPIDPR
+158 ATWYKNGIPIDPH
-171 RAPAGKYRMRNE
+171 RAPAGKYKIKNK

-202 SVELKNQHG
+202 SVEVKNQYG
-211 QAYSF
+211 EAYSF

-231 DSEMYKRTLLAREA
+231 DSEIYRRSLLAREA
-245 DFAFSLKPL
+245 DFAFPLKPL
-254 FAREKEPFTLSCH
+254 FAREKEPFTLSCY

-273 EHQRG
+273 DHQRG

-286 LLQDSECRELRCQ
+286 LLQDSEGQELRYQ
-299 EREASLAVPCAHKED
+299 EREASLTVLSAHKED

-322 PSLGGHK
+322 PSLDGYK

-339 AAAPTAGAPGAP
+339 AAALTAGAPGSP
-351 LNVKCHQ
+351 LNVKCHD

-364 FLAWAAPSD
+364 VLSWVAPSD

-378 ILGYLV
+378 ILGYLI
-384 ERCVAGSEQWVQCNA
+384 ERCVAGSEEWVQCSA
-399 HPVRG
+399 QPVKS

-416 RYQFRV
+416 TYQFRV
-422 KAANRAGI
+422 KAVNKAGY
-430 SHPSKASEPVT
+430 SHPSKASDPVT
-441 TRDAS
+441 THDPS
-446 RDERVTVIPYD
+446 RDKRVTVIPYD

-508 YYVEKSLVGSSS
+508 YYVEKCLVGSNS
-520 WQMVNLETPVNSPR
+520 WQMVNLETPANSPR
-534 FALFDLE
+534 FALFDLA

-547 FRARSVNRFG
+547 FRVRSVNKFG
-557 VSEPSL
+557 ISEPSL
-563 PSPPITA
+563 PSPPVTA

-587 DTKTSVVLQ
+587 DTKTSVVVQ
-596 WDKPGDG
+596 WDKPKDG

-617 TERWQTVNNKP
+617 TEEWQTVNNKP
-628 VTCTEFTV
+628 VTCNEFTV

-666 IVVRPAIARPSAP
+666 IVVRPAIACPSAP

-689 AEMTISWKAP
+689 AEMTIGWKAP

-710 FLDQHERSE
+710 FLDQHDHSE
-719 PDWRE
+719 PDWHE
-724 VNARPLPRRVC
+724 VNTQPIPRRVC
-735 TVGSLQQGH
+735 TVSSLQEGH
-744 LYEFRARAVNRAGV
+744 LYEFRARAMNRAGV

-784 RCSEVRDSSLQL
+784 RCTEVRDSSLQL

-801 LYLGAGPVTGY
+801 LYQGAGPVTGY
-812 FIELCEE
+812 FIDLCEE
-819 GSEQWEQI
+819 GSEEWQQI

-832 GTTHMKVC
+832 ATTHMKV
-840 SCSSCPSAAPLGLTF
+840 
-855 IAGCGFLQVSD
+855 SD
-866 LEPGKCYIFRVR
+866 LETGKCYIFRVR

-884 AGPPSLPSDPVVAK
+884 VGPPSLPSDPVVAK

-905 IQLGVDEEGFIY
+905 IELGVDEEGFIY
-917 LAFEAPEKND
+917 MAFEAPEKND

-942 ADRVQVE
+942 PDRVQVE

-968 VYSVEVTDVDDEIS
+968 VYSVEVTDVDDDIS

-1001 IRNPLIRLISGWNMD
+1001 IRNPLIKLISGWNID
-1016 VLEKGDVRLWLE
+1016 VLEKGEVRLWLE
-1028 VEELS
+1028 VEKLS
-1033 PNAELCLIFN
+1033 PNAELHLIFN
-1043 AKELTSS
+1043 DKELTST

-1065 LIIQDFCADDKGMY
+1065 LIIQDFCADDKGVY
-1079 TAQLRDGKA
+1079 TAQLKDGKA
-1088 KNQFTLAL
+1088 KNQFTLVL
-1096 VDESFAKVA
+1096 MDESFAKVA

-1123 VESLNWEVLE
+1123 IENLTWKVLE

-1145 LRKDTSFQWFF
+1145 LRKDTNFQWFF
-1156 KHEARAGGR
+1156 SHKARAGGV

-1176 ITKVSKADEGLY
+1176 ISKVTKADEGLY

-1193 DNRGEDSTQLDLTKG
+1193 DNRGEDSTQLNLTKG

-1245 YTDYMRTTWYHKE
+1245 YTDYMKTTWYHKE

-1271 TMNEIWLHILEPTEA
+1271 TMNQIWLHILDPTEA
-1286 DKGKYSL
+1286 DKGKYTL

-1302 RLSADL
+1302 KLSTDL
-1308 SGQGELSH
+1308 SGQGELKK
-1316 AVAEELKSCV
+1316 LKGCI

-1436 VPGGITT
+1436 VPAGITT

>member
-7 QKEERKQSLE
+7 QKEERKQSLQ

-42 IAAALALTSNT
+42 IAAALALTSET
-53 SKAYNLRREAD
+53 PKDYKLRREAD
-64 LLELEQ
+64 ILELEQ
-70 RGQKRICFG
+70 RGQKRIRFG

-87 EVLGACRLLRARAE
+87 EVIRSCRLLRVRAD
-101 RGALRRKAVE
+101 RKGLRRKAVE
-111 KASLEK
+111 KACMEK
-117 ELLELRRGRAPM
+117 EFLELRSGRAPM
-129 FWVPLRAHGVWDGMD
+129 FWIPLRAHAVWERMD
-144 VTLACTARG
+144 VTLACTALG
-153 CPVPR
+153 SPAPR
-158 ATWYKNGIPIDPR
+158 VTWYKNGIPIDPR
-171 RAPAGKYRMRNE
+171 RAPAGKYKIKNK

-202 SVELKNQHG
+202 SVELKNQYG
-211 QAYSF
+211 EAFSF

-231 DSEMYKRTLLAREA
+231 DSEIYKRSLMAREA
-245 DFAFSLKPL
+245 DFAFPLKPL
-254 FAREKEPFTLSCH
+254 FAREKEPFTLSCY

-273 EHQRG
+273 DHQRG

-286 LLQDSECRELRCQ
+286 LLQDSERQQLRYQ
-299 EREASLAVPCAHKED
+299 AREASVTVPCAHKED

-322 PSLGGHK
+322 PLLDGHK

-339 AAAPTAGAPGAP
+339 AAAHTAGAPGSP
-351 LNVKCHQ
+351 LNVKCHD

-364 FLAWAAPSD
+364 ILSWVAPSD

-378 ILGYLV
+378 VLGYLI
-384 ERCVAGSEQWVQCNA
+384 ERCVAGSEDWVLCNA
-399 HPVRG
+399 QPVRT
-404 CRCPVLGLAEGQ
+404 CRYPVLGLAEGQ
-416 RYQFRV
+416 EYQFRV
-422 KAANRAGI
+422 KAVNKAGI
-430 SHPSKASEPVT
+430 SHPSRASDPVT
-441 TRDAS
+441 TQDPS
-446 RDERVTVIPYD
+446 KDQRVTVIPYD

-470 GHIKI
+470 GHIRI

-508 YYVEKSLVGSSS
+508 YYVEKSLVGSNS
-520 WQMVNLETPVNSPR
+520 WQMVNLDMPANSPR
-534 FALFDLE
+534 FALFDLV

-547 FRARSVNRFG
+547 FRVRSVNKYG
-557 VSEPSL
+557 ISEPSL
-563 PSPPITA
+563 PSEPVTA

-596 WDKPGDG
+596 WDKPKDG

-617 TERWQTVNNKP
+617 TQEWQTVNNKP
-628 VTCTEFTV
+628 VTCNEFTV

-666 IVVRPAIARPSAP
+666 IVVRPAIACPSAP
-679 RGFVLLHCGK
+679 HGFVLLHCGK
-689 AEMTISWKAP
+689 ADMTIGWKAP
-699 KHKGGTKILGY
+699 RHKGGTKILGY
-710 FLDQHERSE
+710 FLDQHDNSE
-719 PDWRE
+719 LDWHE
-724 VNARPLPRRVC
+724 VNTKPIPQRVC
-735 TVGSLQQGH
+735 TVSSLQEGH
-744 LYEFRARAVNRAGV
+744 LYEFRARAMNRAGV
-758 GEVSEPSDLFR
+758 GEVSEPSDLFK

-812 FIELCEE
+812 FIDMCEE
-819 GSEQWEQI
+819 GSEEWKRI

-832 GTTHMKVC
+832 ASTHMKV
-840 SCSSCPSAAPLGLTF
+840 
-855 IAGCGFLQVSD
+855 SD
-866 LEPGKCYIFRVR
+866 LETGKCYIFRVR

-884 AGPPSLPSDPVVAK
+884 VGPPSLPSDPVVAK

-905 IQLGVDEEGFIY
+905 IELGVDEEGFIY
-917 LAFEAPEKND
+917 MAFEAPEKND

-942 ADRVQVE
+942 ADRVQIE

-954 SKLILKE
+954 SKLILKD

-968 VYSVEVTDVDDEIS
+968 VYSVEVTDVDDDIS

-996 KRSHE
+996 KLSHD
-1001 IRNPLIRLISGWNMD
+1001 IRNPLIKLISGWNID
-1016 VLEKGDVRLWLE
+1016 VLEKGEVRLWLE
-1028 VEELS
+1028 VEKLS
-1033 PNAELCLIFN
+1033 PSAELHLIFN
-1043 AKELTSS
+1043 DKELTST

-1065 LIIQDFCADDKGMY
+1065 LIIQNFCADDKGMY
-1079 TAQLRDGKA
+1079 TAQLQDGKA
-1088 KNQFTLAL
+1088 KNQFTLVL
-1096 VDESFAKVA
+1096 MDEAFAKVA
-1105 EEAEAK
+1105 EAAEAK
-1111 RRQWKKKQGPHF
+1111 RREWKKKQGPHF
-1123 VESLNWEVLE
+1123 IENLKWKVLE

-1145 LRKDTSFQWFF
+1145 LRKDTNFQWFF
-1156 KHEARAGGR
+1156 NHKARAGGV
-1165 FDPQTGMGTLQ
+1165 FDPQTGIGTLQ
-1176 ITKVSKADEGLY
+1176 ITKVTKADEGLY

-1193 DNRGEDSTQLDLTKG
+1193 DDRGEDSTQLDLTKG

-1236 IKIYTEVKY
+1236 IKIYTDVKY
-1245 YTDYMRTTWYHKE
+1245 YTDYMKTTWYHKE
-1258 KQLESRDRMRAGS
+1258 KQLESRDRMKSGS
-1271 TMNEIWLHILEPTEA
+1271 TMNQIWLHILDPTEA
-1286 DKGKYSL
+1286 DKGKYTL
-1293 ELFDGNSSH
+1293 ELFDGSSSH
-1302 RLSADL
+1302 KLSTDL
-1308 SGQGELSH
+1308 SGQEKPKG
-1316 AVAEELKSCV
+1316 CI

-1386 SVVTITIEK
+1386 SMVTITIEK

-1436 VPGGITT
+1436 VPSGIVT
-1443 KKPK
+1443 KK

>member
-22 RKKRFKTSEE
+22 RKKRFKTSEG
-32 EETFSLSDLS
+32 EETFSPSDLS
-42 IAAALALTSNT
+42 IAAALALTSET
-53 SKAYNLRREAD
+53 AKEYNLRREAD
-64 LLELEQ
+64 ILELEQ
-70 RGQKRICFG
+70 RGQKRIRFG
-79 NDMEKMEE
+79 NDMEKLEE
-87 EVLGACRLLRARAE
+87 EVIRICRLLRVRADR
-101 RGALRRKAVE
+101 RGLYSKAVG
-111 KASLEK
+111 KACLEK
-117 ELLELRRGRAPM
+117 ELLELHSARAPLL
-129 FWVPLRAHGVWDGMD
+129 WIPLRAHAVWERMD
-144 VTLACTARG
+144 VTLACTALG
-153 CPVPR
+153 CPVPQ

-171 RAPAGKYRMRNE
+171 RAPAGKYKIKNK

-202 SVELKNQHG
+202 SVEVKNEYG
-211 QAYSF
+211 EAYSF

-231 DSEMYKRTLLAREA
+231 DSEIYKRSLLAREA
-245 DFAFSLKPL
+245 DFAFPLKPL
-254 FAREKEPFTLSCH
+254 FGREKEPFTLSCY

-273 EHQRG
+273 DHQRG
-278 ITWFRDGE
+278 ITWLRDGE
-286 LLQDSECRELRCQ
+286 LLQDSERQELRLQ
-299 EREASLAVPCAHKED
+299 EREASLTVPCAHKED

-322 PSLGGHK
+322 PSLHGYK

-339 AAAPTAGAPGAP
+339 AAALTAGAPGSP
-351 LNVKCHQ
+351 LNVTCHD

-364 FLAWAAPSD
+364 ILSWVAPSD

-378 ILGYLV
+378 ILGYLI
-384 ERCVAGSEQWVQCNA
+384 ERCVAGSEQWVQCSA
-399 HPVRG
+399 QPVKS

-416 RYQFRV
+416 SYQFRV
-422 KAANRAGI
+422 KAVTKAGT
-430 SHPSKASEPVT
+430 SRPSKATDPVT
-441 TRDAS
+441 TQDAS

-481 VHASEVREDYVALAW
+481 VRASEVREDYVALAW

-508 YYVEKSLVGSSS
+508 YYVEKSLVGSNS
-520 WQMVNLETPVNSPR
+520 WQMVNLETPANSPR
-534 FALFDLE
+534 FALFDLA
-541 KGKSFR
+541 KGKSFQ
-547 FRARSVNRFG
+547 FRVRSVNKFG
-557 VSEPSL
+557 ISEPSV
-563 PSPPITA
+563 PSPPVTA

-575 PLPPPSQVLAFR
+575 PVPPPSQVLAFR
-587 DTKTSVVLQ
+587 DSSTSVVVQ
-596 WDKPGDG
+596 WDKPRDS

-617 TERWQTVNNKP
+617 TEQWQTVNNKP
-628 VTCTEFTV
+628 VTCNEFTV

-655 GLSES
+655 GLSEP

-666 IVVRPAIARPSAP
+666 VVVRPAIACPSAP
-679 RGFVLLHCGK
+679 RGFVLLRCGK
-689 AEMTISWKAP
+689 TEMTIGWKAP

-710 FLDQHERSE
+710 FLDQHDHSE
-719 PDWRE
+719 PDWHQ
-724 VNARPLPRRVC
+724 VNARPIPRRVC
-735 TVGSLQQGH
+735 TVSSLQEGH
-744 LYEFRARAVNRAGV
+744 LYEFRARAMNRAGV

-784 RCSEVRDSSLQL
+784 RCSEVRDCSLQL
-796 HWEAP
+796 RWEAP
-801 LYLGAGPVTGY
+801 LYPGAGPVTGY
-812 FIELCEE
+812 FIDLCEE
-819 GSEQWEQI
+819 GSQEWKQI

-832 GTTHMKVC
+832 GTTHMKV
-840 SCSSCPSAAPLGLTF
+840 
-855 IAGCGFLQVSD
+855 SD
-866 LEPGKCYIFRVR
+866 LHTGKCYIFRVR

-884 AGPPSLPSDPVVAK
+884 VGPPSLPSDPVVAQ

-905 IQLGVDEEGFIY
+905 IELGVDEEGFIY
-917 LAFEAPEKND
+917 MAFEAPEKND
-927 SSEFIWSKDYEGPPD
+927 SSEFIWSKDDEGAPD
-942 ADRVQVE
+942 PERVQIE

-968 VYSVEVTDVDDEIS
+968 LYSVEVTDADDDIS

-1001 IRNPLIRLISGWNMD
+1001 IRNPLLRLISGWNID
-1016 VLEKGDVRLWLE
+1016 VLEKGEVRLWLE
-1028 VEELS
+1028 VEKLS
-1033 PNAELCLIFN
+1033 PKAELHLIFN
-1043 AKELTSS
+1043 DKELTST

-1079 TAQLRDGKA
+1079 TAQLQDGKA
-1088 KNQFTLAL
+1088 KNQFTLVL
-1096 VDESFAKVA
+1096 LDESFAKVA

-1123 VESLNWEVLE
+1123 VENLRWKVLE

-1145 LRKDTSFQWFF
+1145 LRKDTNFQWFF
-1156 KHEARAGGR
+1156 NHKARAGGV
-1165 FDPQTGMGTLQ
+1165 FDAQTGMGTLQ
-1176 ITKVSKADEGLY
+1176 ISKVTKADEGLY

-1208 AFEELLKELC
+1208 ALEELLKELC

-1236 IKIYTEVKY
+1236 IKIYTDVKY
-1245 YTDYMRTTWYHKE
+1245 YTDYMKTTWYHKD
-1258 KQLESRDRMRAGS
+1258 KQLESRDRLRAGS
-1271 TMNEIWLHILEPTEA
+1271 TINRIWLHILEPTEA
-1286 DKGKYSL
+1286 DRGRYSL

-1302 RLSADL
+1302 KLYTDL
-1308 SGQGELSH
+1308 AGQGEPPNPAGIALPH
-1316 AVAEELKSCV
+1316 
-1326 CSFPG
+1326 CSWFPQG

-1361 YPEITWFKNEKVI
+1361 YPEISWFKNEKVI

-1423 YKHGEIPIGTEQE
+1423 YKHGEIPIGAEQE
-1436 VPGGITT
+1436 VPAGTAT
-1443 KKPK
+1443 KKLK

>member
-1 HHREEE
+1 MGTRAFFHHREEE
-7 QKEERKQSLE
+7 QKEERKHSLE

-22 RKKRFKTSEE
+22 RKKRFRTSEE

-42 IAAALALTSNT
+42 IAAALALTSET
-53 SKAYNLRREAD
+53 SNSRKYNLRREAD
-64 LLELEQ
+64 ILELEQ
-70 RGQKRICFG
+70 RGQKRIRFG

-87 EVLGACRLLRARAE
+87 EVIRLCRLLRVRAD
-101 RGALRRKAVE
+101 RKGLCRKALE

-117 ELLELRRGRAPM
+117 EFLELRSGRPPM
-129 FWVPLRAHGVWDGMD
+129 FWIPLRAHGVWERMD
-144 VTLACTARG
+144 VTLTCTALG
-153 CPVPR
+153 SPVPQ
-158 ATWYKNGIPIDPR
+158 ATWYKNGIPIDLR
-171 RAPAGKYRMRNE
+171 RAPPGKYKIKNK

-202 SVELKNQHG
+202 SVEVKNQYG
-211 QAYSF
+211 EAYSF

-231 DSEMYKRTLLAREA
+231 DSEIYKRSLLARET
-245 DFAFSLKPL
+245 DFAFPLKPL
-254 FAREKEPFTLSCH
+254 FASEKEPFTLSCY

-273 EHQRG
+273 DHQRG

-286 LLQDSECRELRCQ
+286 LLQDSEGRELRWQ
-299 EREASLAVPCAHKED
+299 EREASVTVACAHKED

-322 PSLGGHK
+322 PSLDGYR

-339 AAAPTAGAPGAP
+339 AAALTAGAPGSP
-351 LNVKCHQ
+351 LNVKCHD

-364 FLAWAAPSD
+364 ILSWVAPSD

-378 ILGYLV
+378 ILGYLT
-384 ERCVAGSEQWVQCNA
+384 ERCVAGSEEWVQCSA
-399 HPVRG
+399 QPVKS

-416 RYQFRV
+416 TYQFRV
-422 KAANRAGI
+422 KAVNKAGT
-430 SHPSKASEPVT
+430 SHPSKASDPVT
-441 TRDAS
+441 THDAS
-446 RDERVTVIPYD
+446 RDKRVTVIPYD

-496 DEPDPRGREPLN
+496 DEPDPRGREPLH
-508 YYVEKSLVGSSS
+508 YYVEKLLVGSNS
-520 WQMVNLETPVNSPR
+520 WQMVNLETPANSPR
-534 FALFDLE
+534 FALFDLV
-541 KGKSFR
+541 KGKSYR
-547 FRARSVNRFG
+547 FRVRSVNKFG
-557 VSEPSL
+557 ISEPSL
-563 PSPPITA
+563 PSPPVTA
-570 GAKLA
+570 GAKPA
-575 PLPPPSQVLAFR
+575 PPAPPSQVLAFR
-587 DTKTSVVLQ
+587 DTKTSVVVQ
-596 WDKPGDG
+596 WDKPKDG

-617 TERWQTVNNKP
+617 TEEWQTVNNKP
-628 VTCTEFTV
+628 VTCNEFTV

-666 IVVRPAIARPSAP
+666 IVVRPAIACPSAP
-679 RGFVLLHCGK
+679 RDFVLLHCGK
-689 AEMTISWKAP
+689 TEMTIGWKAP
-699 KHKGGTKILGY
+699 KRKGGTKILGY
-710 FLDQHERSE
+710 FLDQHDHSE
-719 PDWRE
+719 PDWHE
-724 VNARPLPRRVC
+724 VNTQPVPRRVC
-735 TVGSLQQGH
+735 TVSSLQQGH

-758 GEVSEPSDLFR
+758 GEVSEPSDLFS

-784 RCSEVRDSSLQL
+784 RCTEVRDSSLQL

-801 LYLGAGPVTGY
+801 LYVGAGPVTGY
-812 FIELCEE
+812 FIDLCEE
-819 GSEQWEQI
+819 GSEEWKQI

-832 GTTHMKVC
+832 ATTRMK
-840 SCSSCPSAAPLGLTF
+840 
-855 IAGCGFLQVSD
+855 VSD
-866 LEPGKCYIFRVR
+866 LETGKCYIFRVR

-884 AGPPSLPSDPVVAK
+884 VGPPSLPSDPVVAK

-905 IQLGVDEEGFIY
+905 IELGVDEEGFIY
-917 LAFEAPEKND
+917 MAFEAPEKND

-942 ADRVQVE
+942 PDRVQIE

-968 VYSVEVTDVDDEIS
+968 VYSVEVTDVDDDIS

-1001 IRNPLIRLISGWNMD
+1001 IRNPLIKLISGWNVD
-1016 VLEKGDVRLWLE
+1016 VLEKGEVRLWLE
-1028 VEELS
+1028 VEKLS
-1033 PNAELCLIFN
+1033 PQAELHLIFN
-1043 AKELTSS
+1043 DKELTST

-1057 VKEKGLVE
+1057 VREKGLVE

-1079 TAQLRDGKA
+1079 TAQLKDGKA
-1088 KNQFTLAL
+1088 KNQFTLVL
-1096 VDESFAKVA
+1096 TDESFAKVA

-1123 VESLNWEVLE
+1123 IENLTWKILE

-1145 LRKDTSFQWFF
+1145 LRKDTNFQWFF
-1156 KHEARAGGR
+1156 NHKARAGGV

-1176 ITKVSKADEGLY
+1176 ISKVTKADEGLY

-1236 IKIYTEVKY
+1236 IKIYTDVKY
-1245 YTDYMRTTWYHKE
+1245 YTDYMKTTWYHKE

-1271 TMNEIWLHILEPTEA
+1271 TMNQIWLHILDPTEA
-1286 DKGKYSL
+1286 DKGKYTL
-1293 ELFDGNSSH
+1293 ELFDGKSSH
-1302 RLSADL
+1302 KLSTDL
-1308 SGQGELSH
+1308 SGQVFEDAL
-1316 AVAEELKSCV
+1316 AEHRRLKEAAIAEKR
-1326 CSFPG
+1326 

-1361 YPEITWFKNEKVI
+1361 YPEISWFKNEKVI

-1386 SVVTITIEK
+1386 SMVTITIDK

-1423 YKHGEIPIGTEQE
+1423 YKHGEIPIETERE
-1436 VPGGITT
+1436 IPAGITT

>member
-17 MTSTT
+17 MSSTT

-32 EETFSLSDLS
+32 EETFSPSDLS
-42 IAAALALTSNT
+42 IAAALALTSET
-53 SKAYNLRREAD
+53 AKEYNLRREAD
-64 LLELEQ
+64 MLELEQ
-70 RGQKRICFG
+70 RGQKRTRFG
-79 NDMEKMEE
+79 NDMEKVEE
-87 EVLGACRLLRARAE
+87 EVTRICRLLRARADR
-101 RGALRRKAVE
+101 RGLRRKAVE
-111 KASLEK
+111 QASLQK
-117 ELLELRRGRAPM
+117 ELLELLSGRAPL
-129 FWVPLRAHGVWDGMD
+129 FWIPLRAHAVWESMD
-144 VTLACTARG
+144 VTLACTTLG
-153 CPVPR
+153 SPVPQ
-158 ATWYKNGIPIDPR
+158 ATWYKNGIPIDLR
-171 RAPAGKYRMRNE
+171 QAPAGKYKIKNQ
-183 FGMLTLHI
+183 FGMLTLQI

-202 SVELKNQHG
+202 SVEVKNQYG
-211 QAYSF
+211 EAYSF

-231 DSEMYKRTLLAREA
+231 DSEIYKRSLLAREA
-245 DFAFSLKPL
+245 DFAFPLEPL
-254 FAREKEPFTLSCH
+254 FAREKEPFTLSCY

-273 EHQRG
+273 DHQRG
-278 ITWFRDGE
+278 ISWFRDGQ
-286 LLQDSECRELRCQ
+286 LLQDSELRFG
-299 EREASLAVPCAHKED
+299 EREAALAVPCAHKED
-314 EGFYTIRV
+314 EGFYTLRV
-322 PSLGGHK
+322 PSLQGCR

-339 AAAPTAGAPGAP
+339 AAAPTAGAPGSP
-351 LNVKCHQ
+351 LSVKCHD
-358 VNKDCL
+358 VNRDCL
-364 FLAWAAPSD
+364 VLSWVPPSH

-378 ILGYLV
+378 ILGYLI
-384 ERCVAGSEQWVQCNA
+384 ERCVAGSQEWLQCSA
-399 HPVRG
+399 RPVRS

-416 RYQFRV
+416 TYQFRV
-422 KAANRAGI
+422 RAVNKAGT
-430 SHPSKASEPVT
+430 SHPSKATDPVT
-441 TRDAS
+441 TRDPS
-446 RDERVTVIPYD
+446 RDKRVTVIPYD

-508 YYVEKSLVGSSS
+508 YYVEKSLMGSNS
-520 WQMVNLETPVNSPR
+520 WQMVNLDLPANSPR
-534 FALFDLE
+534 FALFDLA

-547 FRARSVNRFG
+547 FRVRSVNKFG
-557 VSEPSL
+557 ISEPSL

-587 DTKTSVVLQ
+587 DTKSSVVVQ
-596 WDKPGDG
+596 WDKPQGG

-611 YCRETG
+611 YCREPG
-617 TERWQTVNNKP
+617 TEEWQTVNNKP
-628 VTCTEFTV
+628 VTCTQFTV

-666 IVVRPAIARPSAP
+666 IVVRPAIACPSAP
-679 RGFVLLHCGK
+679 HGFVLLHCAK
-689 AEMTISWKAP
+689 AEMTIAWKAP

-710 FLDQHERSE
+710 FLDQHEHSE
-719 PDWRE
+719 PDWHE
-724 VNARPLPRRVC
+724 VNTQPIPRRVC
-735 TVGSLQQGH
+735 TVSSLQEGH

-812 FIELCEE
+812 FIEVCEE
-819 GSEQWEQI
+819 GSEDWKQI
-827 NKQPT
+827 NQQPT
-832 GTTHMKVC
+832 ASTHMKV
-840 SCSSCPSAAPLGLTF
+840 SHLDT
-855 IAGCGFLQVSD
+855 
-866 LEPGKCYIFRVR
+866 GKCFIFRVR

-884 AGPPSLPSDPVVAK
+884 VGPPSLPSDPVVPK

-905 IQLGVDEEGFIY
+905 IELGVDEEGFIY
-917 LAFEAPEKND
+917 MAFEAPEKND
-927 SSEFIWSKDYEGPPD
+927 DSEFIWTKDYEGPPD
-942 ADRVQVE
+942 ADRVRIE

-968 VYSVEVTDVDDEIS
+968 VYSVEVTDVDDDIS

-1001 IRNPLIRLISGWNMD
+1001 IRNPLIQLISGWNID
-1016 VLEKGDVRLWLE
+1016 VLEKGEVKLWLQ
-1028 VEELS
+1028 VEKLS
-1033 PNAELCLIFN
+1033 PNAELHLIFN
-1043 AKELTSS
+1043 DKELTST

-1065 LIIQDFCADDKGMY
+1065 LIIQDFCADDKGVY
-1079 TAQLRDGKA
+1079 TAQLKDGKA
-1088 KNQFTLAL
+1088 KNQFTLVL
-1096 VDESFAKVA
+1096 MDESFAKVA

-1123 VESLNWEVLE
+1123 IENLTWKVLE

-1156 KHEARAGGR
+1156 NHKARAGGV
-1165 FDPQTGMGTLQ
+1165 FDPQTGKGTLQ
-1176 ITKVSKADEGLY
+1176 ISKVTKADEGLY

-1236 IKIYTEVKY
+1236 IKIYTHVKY
-1245 YTDYMRTTWYHKE
+1245 YTDYMKTSWYHKE

-1271 TMNEIWLHILEPTEA
+1271 TMNQIWLHILEPREA
-1286 DKGKYSL
+1286 DKGRYTL
-1293 ELFDGNSSH
+1293 ELFDGSSSH
-1302 RLSADL
+1302 RLSTDL
-1308 SGQGELSH
+1308 AGQEN
-1316 AVAEELKSCV
+1316 LKGCV

-1361 YPEITWFKNEKVI
+1361 YPEISWFKNEKVI

-1386 SVVTITIEK
+1386 SMVTITIEK

-1423 YKHGEIPIGTEQE
+1423 YKHGDIPVATEQE
-1436 VPGGITT
+1436 IPAGITS

>member
-1 HHREEE
+1 MGTRAFFHHREEE

-17 MTSTT
+17 ITSTT

-42 IAAALALTSNT
+42 IAAALALTSETAN
-53 SKAYNLRREAD
+53 SREYNLRREAE

-70 RGQKRICFG
+70 RGQKRTRFG
-79 NDMEKMEE
+79 NDTEKMEE
-87 EVLGACRLLRARAE
+87 ELIRICRQLRVRAD
-101 RGALRRKAVE
+101 RKGLRRKALH
-111 KASLEK
+111 KASLQK
-117 ELLELRRGRAPM
+117 ELLELRAARAPLL
-129 FWVPLRAHGVWDGMD
+129 WIPLRAHGVWENMD
-144 VTLACTARG
+144 VTLACTVLG
-153 CPVPR
+153 SPLPQ
-158 ATWYKNGIPIDPR
+158 ATWYKNGIPINPR
-171 RAPAGKYRMRNE
+171 QAPAGKYKIKNQ
-183 FGMLTLHI
+183 FGMLTLQI

-202 SVELKNQHG
+202 SVEVKNPYG
-211 QAYSF
+211 EAYSF

-231 DSEMYKRTLLAREA
+231 DSEIYKRSLLAREA
-245 DFAFSLKPL
+245 DFAFPLKPL

-273 EHQRG
+273 EHQGG

-286 LLQDSECRELRCQ
+286 LLQDSEGRELRCQ
-299 EREASLAVPCAHKED
+299 GREASLTVLCAHKED

-322 PSLGGHK
+322 PSLHGHK

-339 AAAPTAGAPGAP
+339 AAALTAGAPGSP
-351 LNVKCHQ
+351 LNVRCHD

-364 FLAWAAPSD
+364 LLSWVAPSD

-378 ILGYLV
+378 ILGYLI
-384 ERCVAGSEQWVQCNA
+384 ERCEAGSEQWVQCSA
-399 HPVRG
+399 QPVKG

-416 RYQFRV
+416 TYQFRV
-422 KAANRAGI
+422 KAVNKAGT
-430 SHPSKASEPVT
+430 SHPSRASDPVT
-441 TRDAS
+441 TQDAS
-446 RDERVTVIPYD
+446 RDKRVTVIPYD
-457 EGRTIEI
+457 QGRTIEI

-508 YYVEKSLVGSSS
+508 YYVEKCLVGSSS
-520 WQMVNLETPVNSPR
+520 WQMVNLETPANSPR
-534 FALFDLE
+534 FALFGLE

-547 FRARSVNRFG
+547 FRVRSVNKFG
-557 VSEPSL
+557 ISEPSV
-563 PSPPITA
+563 PSAPVLAGTPP
-570 GAKLA
+570 A
-575 PLPPPSQVLAFR
+575 PPSPPSQVLAFR
-587 DTKTSVVLQ
+587 DTRTSVVVQ
-596 WDKPGDG
+596 WDKPKDG
-603 LEPLGYYI
+603 PEPLGYYI

-617 TERWQTVNNKP
+617 TEQWQTVNNKP
-628 VTCTEFTV
+628 VTGTEFTV

-648 VKSVSEA
+648 VKSVSDA

-666 IVVRPAIARPSAP
+666 IVVRPAIACPSAP
-679 RGFVLLHCGK
+679 RDFVLLHCGK
-689 AEMTISWKAP
+689 AEMTIGWKAP

-710 FLDQHERSE
+710 FLDQHEPSE
-719 PDWRE
+719 PDWHG
-724 VNARPLPRRVC
+724 VNARPIPRRVC
-735 TVGSLQQGH
+735 TVSSLQEGH
-744 LYEFRARAVNRAGV
+744 LYQFRARAMNRAGV
-758 GEVSEPSDLFR
+758 GAVSEPSDLFR

-776 EPGPPYDV
+776 EPGPPHDV
-784 RCSEVRDSSLQL
+784 RCTEVRDCSLQL

-819 GSEQWEQI
+819 GSEEWRQI

-832 GTTHMKVC
+832 ASTHMKV
-840 SCSSCPSAAPLGLTF
+840 
-855 IAGCGFLQVSD
+855 SD
-866 LEPGKCYIFRVR
+866 LETGKCYIFRVR

-884 AGPPSLPSDPVVAK
+884 VGPPSLPSDPVVAK

-905 IQLGVDEEGFIY
+905 IEVGVDEEGFIY
-917 LAFEAPEKND
+917 MAFEAPEKND

-942 ADRVQVE
+942 PDRVQIE

-968 VYSVEVTDVDDEIS
+968 VYSVEVTDVDDDIS

-1001 IRNPLIRLISGWNMD
+1001 IRNPLIKLISGWNVD
-1016 VLEKGDVRLWLE
+1016 VLEKGEVRLWLE
-1028 VEELS
+1028 VEKLS
-1033 PNAELCLIFN
+1033 PNAELHLIFN
-1043 AKELTSS
+1043 DKELTST

-1079 TAQLRDGKA
+1079 TAQLKDGKA

-1096 VDESFAKVA
+1096 IDETFAKVA
-1105 EEAEAK
+1105 EEADAK

-1123 VESLNWEVLE
+1123 IENLTWKVLE

-1156 KHEARAGGR
+1156 NHKARAGGV

-1176 ITKVSKADEGLY
+1176 IPKVTKADEGLY

-1245 YTDYMRTTWYHKE
+1245 YTDYMKTTWYHKE
-1258 KQLESRDRMRAGS
+1258 KQLESRDRSRAGS
-1271 TMNEIWLHILEPTEA
+1271 TMNQLWLHILEPGEA
-1286 DKGKYSL
+1286 DKGRYTL
-1293 ELFDGNSSH
+1293 EIFDGSSSH
-1302 RLSADL
+1302 RLTADL
-1308 SGQGELSH
+1308 SGQAFEDAL
-1316 AVAEELKSCV
+1316 AEHKRLKEAAIAEKR
-1326 CSFPG
+1326 

-1374 VFKDRYKMDVKG
+1374 EFKDRYKMDVKG
-1386 SVVTITIEK
+1386 SMVTITIER

-1436 VPGGITT
+1436 VPAGIAT
-1443 KKPK
+1443 KKRK

>member
-1 HHREEE
+1 MGTRAFFHHREEE

-17 MTSTT
+17 ITSTT

-42 IAAALALTSNT
+42 IAAALALTSETAN
-53 SKAYNLRREAD
+53 SREYNLRREAE

-70 RGQKRICFG
+70 RGQKRTRFG
-79 NDMEKMEE
+79 NDTEKMEE
-87 EVLGACRLLRARAE
+87 ELIRICRQLRVRAD
-101 RGALRRKAVE
+101 RKGLRRKALH
-111 KASLEK
+111 KASLQK
-117 ELLELRRGRAPM
+117 ELLELRAARAPLL
-129 FWVPLRAHGVWDGMD
+129 WIPLRAHGVWENMD
-144 VTLACTARG
+144 VTLACTVLG
-153 CPVPR
+153 SPLPQ
-158 ATWYKNGIPIDPR
+158 ATWYKNGIPIDLR
-171 RAPAGKYRMRNE
+171 RAPAGKYKIKNQ
-183 FGMLTLHI
+183 FGMLTLQI

-202 SVELKNQHG
+202 SVEVKNPYG
-211 QAYSF
+211 EAYSF

-231 DSEMYKRTLLAREA
+231 DSEIYKR
-245 DFAFSLKPL
+245 
-254 FAREKEPFTLSCH
+254 
-267 FSSDLL
+267 
-273 EHQRG
+273 
-278 ITWFRDGE
+278 E
-286 LLQDSECRELRCQ
+286 LLQDSEGRELRCQ
-299 EREASLAVPCAHKED
+299 GREASLTVLCAHKED

-322 PSLGGHK
+322 PSLHGHK

-339 AAAPTAGAPGAP
+339 AVALTAGAPGSP
-351 LNVKCHQ
+351 LNVRCHD

-364 FLAWAAPSD
+364 LLSWVAPSD

-378 ILGYLV
+378 ILGYLI
-384 ERCVAGSEQWVQCNA
+384 ERREAGSEQWVQCSA
-399 HPVRG
+399 QPVKG

-416 RYQFRV
+416 TYQFRV
-422 KAANRAGI
+422 KAVNKAGT
-430 SHPSKASEPVT
+430 SHPSRASDPVT
-441 TRDAS
+441 TQDAS
-446 RDERVTVIPYD
+446 RDKRVTVIPYD
-457 EGRTIEI
+457 QGRTIEI

-508 YYVEKSLVGSSS
+508 YYVEKCLVGSSS
-520 WQMVNLETPVNSPR
+520 WQMVNLETPANSPR
-534 FALFDLE
+534 FALFGLE

-547 FRARSVNRFG
+547 FRVRSVNKFG
-557 VSEPSL
+557 ISEPSV
-563 PSPPITA
+563 PSAPVLAGTPP
-570 GAKLA
+570 A
-575 PLPPPSQVLAFR
+575 PPSPPSQVLAFR
-587 DTKTSVVLQ
+587 DTRTSVVVQ
-596 WDKPGDG
+596 WDKPKDG
-603 LEPLGYYI
+603 PEPLGYYI

-617 TERWQTVNNKP
+617 TEQWQTVNNKP
-628 VTCTEFTV
+628 LTGTEFTV

-648 VKSVSEA
+648 VKSVSDA

-666 IVVRPAIARPSAP
+666 IVVRPAI
-679 RGFVLLHCGK
+679 
-689 AEMTISWKAP
+689 
-699 KHKGGTKILGY
+699 
-710 FLDQHERSE
+710 
-719 PDWRE
+719 
-724 VNARPLPRRVC
+724 
-735 TVGSLQQGH
+735 
-744 LYEFRARAVNRAGV
+744 
-758 GEVSEPSDLFR
+758 
-769 CEEWTMP
+769 
-776 EPGPPYDV
+776 GPPHDV
-784 RCSEVRDSSLQL
+784 RCTEVRDCSLQL

-819 GSEQWEQI
+819 GSEEWRQI

-832 GTTHMKVC
+832 ASTHMKV
-840 SCSSCPSAAPLGLTF
+840 
-855 IAGCGFLQVSD
+855 SD
-866 LEPGKCYIFRVR
+866 LETGKCYIFRVR

-884 AGPPSLPSDPVVAK
+884 VGPPSLPSDPVVAK

-905 IQLGVDEEGFIY
+905 IEVGVDEEGFIY
-917 LAFEAPEKND
+917 MAFEAPEKND

-942 ADRVQVE
+942 PDRVQIE

-968 VYSVEVTDVDDEIS
+968 VYSVEVTDVDDDIS

-1001 IRNPLIRLISGWNMD
+1001 IRNPLIKLISGWNVD
-1016 VLEKGDVRLWLE
+1016 VLEKGEVRLWLE
-1028 VEELS
+1028 VEKLS
-1033 PNAELCLIFN
+1033 PNAELHLIFN
-1043 AKELTSS
+1043 DKELTST

-1079 TAQLRDGKA
+1079 TAQLKDGKA

-1096 VDESFAKVA
+1096 IDETFAKVA
-1105 EEAEAK
+1105 EEADAK

-1123 VESLNWEVLE
+1123 IENLTWKVLE

-1156 KHEARAGGR
+1156 NHKARAGGV

-1176 ITKVSKADEGLY
+1176 IPKVTKADEGLY

-1208 AFEELLKELC
+1208 
-1218 RISALSATPLKIQ
+1218 ALSATPLKIQ

-1245 YTDYMRTTWYHKE
+1245 YTDYMKTTWYHKE
-1258 KQLESRDRMRAGS
+1258 KQLESRDRSRAGS
-1271 TMNEIWLHILEPTEA
+1271 TMNQLWLHILEPGEA
-1286 DKGKYSL
+1286 DKGRYTL
-1293 ELFDGNSSH
+1293 EIFDGSSSH
-1302 RLSADL
+1302 RLTADL
-1308 SGQGELSH
+1308 SGQAFEDAL
-1316 AVAEELKSCV
+1316 AEHKRLKEAAIAEKR
-1326 CSFPG
+1326 

-1374 VFKDRYKMDVKG
+1374 EFKDRYKMDVKG
-1386 SVVTITIEK
+1386 SMVTITIER

-1436 VPGGITT
+1436 VPAGIAT
-1443 KKPK
+1443 KKRK

>member
-42 IAAALALTSNT
+42 MAAALALTSE
-53 SKAYNLRREAD
+53 SSREYNVRREAD
-64 LLELEQ
+64 ILELEQ
-70 RGQKRICFG
+70 RGQKRIRFG

-87 EVLGACRLLRARAE
+87 EVIRICRLLRVRAD
-101 RGALRRKAVE
+101 RKGLYRKAVQR
-111 KASLEK
+111 ACLQK
-117 ELLELRRGRAPM
+117 ELLELRSARAPLL
-129 FWVPLRAHGVWDGMD
+129 WIPLRAHSVWERMD
-144 VTLACTARG
+144 VTLTCTTLG
-153 CPVPR
+153 CPVPQ
-158 ATWYKNGIPIDPR
+158 ATWYKNGIPIDLR
-171 RAPAGKYRMRNE
+171 QAPAGKYKMRNK

-202 SVELKNQHG
+202 SVEVKNQYG
-211 QAYSF
+211 EAYSF

-231 DSEMYKRTLLAREA
+231 DSEIYRRSLLARET
-245 DFAFSLKPL
+245 DFAFPLKPL
-254 FAREKEPFTLSCH
+254 FAREKEPFTLSCY

-286 LLQDSECRELRCQ
+286 LLQDSERQELRCQ
-299 EREASLAVPCAHKED
+299 EQEASLTVPCAHKED
-314 EGFYTIRV
+314 EGFYSIRV
-322 PSLGGHK
+322 PSLDGYK

-339 AAAPTAGAPGAP
+339 AAALTAGAPGSP
-351 LNVKCHQ
+351 LNVKCHD

-364 FLAWAAPSD
+364 VLSWVAPSD

-378 ILGYLV
+378 ILGYLI
-384 ERCVAGSEQWVQCNA
+384 ERCVAGSEQWVQGSA
-399 HPVRG
+399 RPVRG

-416 RYQFRV
+416 TYQFRV
-422 KAANRAGI
+422 RAINKAGT
-430 SHPSKASEPVT
+430 SHPSKASDPVT
-441 TRDAS
+441 THDPS
-446 RDERVTVIPYD
+446 RDTRVTVIPYD

-496 DEPDPRGREPLN
+496 DEPDPRGREPLH

-520 WQMVNLETPVNSPR
+520 WQMVNLEMPVNSPR
-534 FALFDLE
+534 FALFDLG

-547 FRARSVNRFG
+547 FRVRAVNKFG
-557 VSEPSL
+557 ISEPSV
-563 PSPPITA
+563 PSPPVTA
-570 GAKLA
+570 GAELA
-575 PLPPPSQVLAFR
+575 PVPPPSEVLAFR
-587 DTKTSVVLQ
+587 DTKSSVVLQ
-596 WDKPGDG
+596 WDKPKGG
-603 LEPLGYYI
+603 QEPLGYYI

-617 TERWQTVNNKP
+617 TEEWQTVNNKP
-628 VTCTEFTV
+628 VTANQFTV

-666 IVVRPAIARPSAP
+666 IVVRPAIACPSAP
-679 RGFVLLHCGK
+679 RAFVLLHCGK
-689 AEMTISWKAP
+689 AEMTIGWKAP
-699 KHKGGTKILGY
+699 KHKGGAKILGY
-710 FLDQHERSE
+710 FLDQHDHSE
-719 PDWRE
+719 PDWHE
-724 VNARPLPRRVC
+724 VNTQPIPGRVC
-735 TVGSLQQGH
+735 TVSSLQEGH
-744 LYEFRARAVNRAGV
+744 LYEFRGRAMNVAGV
-758 GEVSEPSDLFR
+758 GEVSEPSALFR

-784 RCSEVRDSSLQL
+784 RCTEVRDSSLQL
-796 HWEAP
+796 RWEAP
-801 LYLGAGPVTGY
+801 LYPGAGPPTGY
-812 FIELCEE
+812 FIELCQE
-819 GSEQWEQI
+819 GSHEWKQI
-827 NKQPT
+827 NKQPIA
-832 GTTHMKVC
+832 TTHMKV
-840 SCSSCPSAAPLGLTF
+840 
-855 IAGCGFLQVSD
+855 SD
-866 LEPGKCYIFRVR
+866 LEMGKCYIFRVR

-884 AGPPSLPSDPVVAK
+884 VGPPSLPSDPVVAK
-898 TKPGTNE
+898 TRPGTNE
-905 IQLGVDEEGFIY
+905 IELGVDEEGFIY
-917 LAFEAPEKND
+917 MAFDAPEKND
-927 SSEFIWSKDYEGPPD
+927 CSEFIWSKDYEGPPD
-942 ADRVQVE
+942 AERVEIE

-968 VYSVEVTDVDDEIS
+968 VYSVEVTDVDDDIS

-1001 IRNPLIRLISGWNMD
+1001 VRNPLIKLISGWNVD
-1016 VLEKGDVRLWLE
+1016 VLEKGEVRLWLQ
-1028 VEELS
+1028 VEKLS
-1033 PNAELCLIFN
+1033 PNAELHLILN
-1043 AKELTSS
+1043 DKELTST

-1065 LIIQDFCADDKGMY
+1065 LLIQDFCADDKGVY
-1079 TAQLRDGKA
+1079 TAQLQDGKA
-1088 KNQFTLAL
+1088 KNQFTLVL
-1096 VDESFAKVA
+1096 LDESFAKVA

-1123 VESLNWEVLE
+1123 IENLTWKVLE

-1145 LRKDTSFQWFF
+1145 LRKDTNFQWFF
-1156 KHEARAGGR
+1156 NHKARAGGV
-1165 FDPQTGMGTLQ
+1165 FDPQTGVGTLH
-1176 ITKVSKADEGLY
+1176 ISKVTKADEGLY

-1236 IKIYTEVKY
+1236 IRIYTDVQY
-1245 YTDYMRTTWYHKE
+1245 YTDYMKTTWYHKD
-1258 KQLESRDRMRAGS
+1258 KQLESRDRVRAGS
-1271 TMNEIWLHILEPTEA
+1271 TMNQIWLHLLEPTEA
-1286 DKGKYSL
+1286 EKGRYTL
-1293 ELFDGNSSH
+1293 EIFDGYSSH
-1302 RLSADL
+1302 KLATDLAGQVFEDALAEHRRLKEA
-1308 SGQGELSH
+1308 
-1316 AVAEELKSCV
+1316 AIAEKR
-1326 CSFPG
+1326 

-1411 YGSETGQVTISV
+1411 YGSEIGQVTISV
-1423 YKHGEIPIGTEQE
+1423 YKHGEMPIGTEQE
-1436 VPGGITT
+1436 VPAGITT

>member
-32 EETFSLSDLS
+32 EETFSPSDLS
-42 IAAALALTSNT
+42 IAAALALTSEN
-53 SKAYNLRREAD
+53 SREYNLRREAD
-64 LLELEQ
+64 ILELEQ
-70 RGQKRICFG
+70 RGQKRIRFG
-79 NDMEKMEE
+79 NDMEKIEE
-87 EVLGACRLLRARAE
+87 EVIRICRLLRVRAD
-101 RGALRRKAVE
+101 RKGLCRKALQR
-111 KASLEK
+111 ASLEK
-117 ELLELRRGRAPM
+117 ELLELRWGRPPLL
-129 FWVPLRAHGVWDGMD
+129 WIPLRAHSVWESMD
-144 VTLACTARG
+144 VTLACTTLG
-153 CPVPR
+153 CPVPQ
-158 ATWYKNGIPIDPR
+158 ATWYKNGVPIDLR
-171 RAPAGKYRMRNE
+171 RAPAGKYKIRNK

-202 SVELKNQHG
+202 SVEVKNQYG
-211 QAYSF
+211 EAYSF

-231 DSEMYKRTLLAREA
+231 DSEIYKRSLLAREA
-245 DFAFSLKPL
+245 DFALPLKPL
-254 FAREKEPFTLSCH
+254 FAREKEPFTLSCS

-286 LLQDSECRELRCQ
+286 LLQDSEGHELRCQ
-299 EREASLAVPCAHKED
+299 EREASVTVLCAHKED
-314 EGFYTIRV
+314 EGFYTVRV
-322 PSLGGHK
+322 PSLDGYK

-339 AAAPTAGAPGAP
+339 AAAPTAGAPGSP
-351 LNVKCHQ
+351 LNVKCHD

-364 FLAWAAPSD
+364 VLSWVAPSD

-378 ILGYLV
+378 ILGYLI
-384 ERCVAGSEQWVQCNA
+384 ERCVAGSEQWVQCSA
-399 HPVRG
+399 QPVKS
-404 CRCPVLGLAEGQ
+404 CRCPVLGLAQGHT
-416 RYQFRV
+416 YQFRV
-422 KAANRAGI
+422 RALNKAGS
-430 SHPSKASEPVT
+430 SHPSKASDPVT
-441 TRDAS
+441 THDPS
-446 RDERVTVIPYD
+446 RDKRVTVIPYD

-464 SKDDLE
+464 SKDELE

-481 VHASEVREDYVALAW
+481 VHATEVREDYVALAW

-508 YYVEKSLVGSSS
+508 YYVEKQLVGSSS
-520 WQMVNLETPVNSPR
+520 WQMVNLETPVTSPR
-534 FALFDLE
+534 FALFDLG
-541 KGKSFR
+541 KGRSFR
-547 FRARSVNRFG
+547 FRVRSVNKFG
-557 VSEPSL
+557 ISEPSE
-563 PSPPITA
+563 PSPPVTA

-575 PLPPPSQVLAFR
+575 PPPPPSQVLAFR
-587 DTKTSVVLQ
+587 DTKSSVVLQ
-596 WDKPGDG
+596 WDKPKGG
-603 LEPLGYYI
+603 QEPLGYYI

-617 TERWQTVNNKP
+617 SEEWQTVNNKP
-628 VTCTEFTV
+628 VTGNQFTV

-648 VKSVSEA
+648 VKSVGEA

-660 SPETDP
+660 SPQTDP
-666 IVVRPAIARPSAP
+666 IVVRPAIACPSAP
-679 RGFVLLHCGK
+679 RAFVLLHCGK
-689 AEMTISWKAP
+689 DQMTIGWKAP

-710 FLDQHERSE
+710 FLDQHDHSE
-719 PDWRE
+719 PDWHE
-724 VNARPLPRRVC
+724 VNTQPIPRRVC
-735 TVGSLQQGH
+735 TVSSLQEGH
-744 LYEFRARAVNRAGV
+744 LYEFRARAMNMAGV

-801 LYLGAGPVTGY
+801 LYSGAGPVTGY
-812 FIELCEE
+812 FTELCEE
-819 GSEQWEQI
+819 GSEEWKQI
-827 NKQPT
+827 NEQPT
-832 GTTHMKVC
+832 ATTHMKV
-840 SCSSCPSAAPLGLTF
+840 
-855 IAGCGFLQVSD
+855 SD
-866 LEPGKCYIFRVR
+866 LETGKCYIFRVR

-884 AGPPSLPSDPVVAK
+884 VGPPSLPSDPVVAK
-898 TKPGTNE
+898 TRPGTNE
-905 IQLGVDEEGFIY
+905 IELGVDEEGFIY
-917 LAFEAPEKND
+917 MAFEAPEKND

-942 ADRVQVE
+942 AERVEIE

-968 VYSVEVTDVDDEIS
+968 VYSVEVTDVDDDIS

-1001 IRNPLIRLISGWNMD
+1001 IRNPLIKLISGWNID
-1016 VLEKGDVRLWLE
+1016 VLEKGEVRLWLE
-1028 VEELS
+1028 VEKLS
-1033 PNAELCLIFN
+1033 PKAELHLIFN
-1043 AKELTSS
+1043 DKELTST

-1057 VKEKGLVE
+1057 VREKGLVE
-1065 LIIQDFCADDKGMY
+1065 LIIQDFSADDKGVY
-1079 TAQLRDGKA
+1079 TAQLKDGKA
-1088 KNQFTLAL
+1088 KNQFPL
-1096 VDESFAKVA
+1096 VLLDEAFAKVA

-1123 VESLNWEVLE
+1123 IENLTWKVLE

-1145 LRKDTSFQWFF
+1145 LRKDTNFQWFF
-1156 KHEARAGGR
+1156 NHKARAGGG

-1176 ITKVSKADEGLY
+1176 ISKVTKADEGLY
-1188 KAVVS
+1188 KGVVS

-1236 IKIYTEVKY
+1236 IRIYTDVKY
-1245 YTDYMRTTWYHKE
+1245 YTDFMKTTWYHKE

-1271 TMNEIWLHILEPTEA
+1271 TMNQIWLHILEPTEA
-1286 DKGKYSL
+1286 DKGKYTL
-1293 ELFDGNSSH
+1293 EIFDGNSSH
-1302 RLSADL
+1302 KLATDLAGQVFEDALAEHRRLKEA
-1308 SGQGELSH
+1308 
-1316 AVAEELKSCV
+1316 AIAEKR
-1326 CSFPG
+1326 

-1374 VFKDRYKMDVKG
+1374 MFKDRYKMDVKG
-1386 SVVTITIEK
+1386 PVVTITIEK

-1411 YGSETGQVTISV
+1411 YGSEIGQVTISV
-1423 YKHGEIPIGTEQE
+1423 YKHGEMPIGTEQE
-1436 VPGGITT
+1436 VPAGITT